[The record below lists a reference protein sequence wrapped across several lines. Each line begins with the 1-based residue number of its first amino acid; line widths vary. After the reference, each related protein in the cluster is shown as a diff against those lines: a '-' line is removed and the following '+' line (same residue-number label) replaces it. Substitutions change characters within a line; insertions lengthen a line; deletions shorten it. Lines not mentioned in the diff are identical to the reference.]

1 MINNNDIMKKLR
13 VALKLKDTDIV
24 DILKLAEFET
34 TPSELS
40 AIFRKEEHPNYMAC
54 GDQILRRFLDG
65 LIIRNRGK
73 REKPPM
79 KVQTEWIK
87 CKPLPTK
94 EGKANA
100 RND

>member
-13 VALKLKDTDIV
+13 VALKLKDTDII

-40 AIFRKEEHPNYMAC
+40 AIFRKEDHPNYMAC

-73 REKPPM
+73 IEKPPM
-79 KVQTEWIK
+79 KVHAEWIK
-87 CKPLPTK
+87 CKPFPTK
-94 EGKANA
+94 EAKANA
-100 RND
+100 RNG

>member
-1 MINNNDIMKKLR
+1 MKKLR
-13 VALKLKDTDIV
+13 VALMLKDTDII
-24 DILKLAEFET
+24 DILKLADFEM

-40 AIFRKEEHPNYMAC
+40 AIFRREDHPNYMAC

-73 REKPPM
+73 MEKPPM

-94 EGKANA
+94 EAKVNA
-100 RND
+100 RNG

>member
-1 MINNNDIMKKLR
+1 MKKLR
-13 VALKLKDTDIV
+13 VALKLKDTDII

-40 AIFRKEEHPNYMAC
+40 AIFRKENHPNYMAC

-73 REKPPM
+73 MEKPPM
-79 KVQTEWIK
+79 KVHTPWIK

-94 EGKANA
+94 EAKASV
-100 RND
+100 RNG

>member
-13 VALKLKDTDIV
+13 VALKLKDTDII
-24 DILKLAEFET
+24 DILKLAEFEA

-40 AIFRKEEHPNYMAC
+40 AIFRKEDHPNYMAC

-73 REKPPM
+73 MEKPLM
-79 KVQTEWIK
+79 KVHTEWIK

-94 EGKANA
+94 EAKANA
-100 RND
+100 RNG

>member
-1 MINNNDIMKKLR
+1 MITNNDVMKKLR
-13 VALKLKDTDIV
+13 VALKLKDTDII

-40 AIFRKEEHPNYMAC
+40 AIFRKEDHVNYMAC

-73 REKPPM
+73 MDKPALKPQAPWV
-79 KVQTEWIK
+79 KV
-87 CKPLPTK
+87 KPLRAAK
-94 EGKANA
+94 ELKK
-100 RND
+100 ND